1 MRIPA
6 PPPRARLHVLLL
18 AAGLSLAL
26 VSGYLLLCTM
36 GFSLPCPVYA
46 LTGLYCPGC
55 GVTRMLLALLRLD
68 FAAAG
73 AAAGGSG
80 PPLFALRGGGACAVA
95 QKVTLWPDR
104 RPAPV
109 WRGTESAGVRLPT
122 PSAFPVTGRVAD
134 AFTQTLPCALSLS
147 PPRWPDRVCAASYPG
162 LSAGRL

>member
-6 PPPRARLHVLLL
+6 PPPRARLRVLLL

-68 FAAAG
+68 FAAAWRCQPALLLALPPLALLLGDLARRYLRSG
-73 AAAGGSG
+73 AVEPVRWHKKLLFGLIAALLLFGVVRNLPGFG
-80 PPLFALRGGGACAVA
+80 FLRPPLF
-95 QKVTLWPDR
+95 P
-104 RPAPV
+104 
-109 WRGTESAGVRLPT
+109 
-122 PSAFPVTGRVAD
+122 
-134 AFTQTLPCALSLS
+134 
-147 PPRWPDRVCAASYPG
+147 
-162 LSAGRL
+162 